1 MRIVQAGKS
10 VSRVIPR
17 WVVDKNID
25 NDDDDYDFLRAN
37 IKSTITQKLFIHF
50 ILFYL
55 YSNFRVAEND
65 CPLLEV
71 LEAVRPHLILN
82 FENILAHINTIYVL
96 KTKQGAMNKHERY
109 LRLKVGGDELNIQ
122 HLFPLSKTQ
131 TRDNLTRIFI
141 FSSLFSGSND
151 THSGI
156 WSNSFPVLSQCHEFR
171 WFSQVSKALALS
183 EI

>member
-1 MRIVQAGKS
+1 MFDRQMRIVQAGKS

-17 WVVDKNID
+17 WVTDKDDD
-25 NDDDDYDFLRAN
+25 NDDDDDYDFLRAN

-55 YSNFRVAEND
+55 YSNYRVAEND

-109 LRLKVGGDELNIQ
+109 LRLKVGVEELNIK
-122 HLFPLSKTQ
+122 HLFPLSN
-131 TRDNLTRIFI
+131 RDTNR
-141 FSSLFSGSND
+141 
-151 THSGI
+151 
-156 WSNSFPVLSQCHEFR
+156 R
-171 WFSQVSKALALS
+171 
-183 EI
+183 